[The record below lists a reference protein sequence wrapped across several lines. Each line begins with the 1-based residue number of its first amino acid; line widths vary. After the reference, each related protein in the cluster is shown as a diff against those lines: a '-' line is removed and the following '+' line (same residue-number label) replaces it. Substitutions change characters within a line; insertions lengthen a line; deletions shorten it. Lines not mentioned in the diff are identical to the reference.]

1 MGWNRV
7 PVRDTQWKV
16 RPYWT
21 KQSQALEQD
30 EAAGG
35 REHRIMR
42 DSGALARVIL
52 RRRNLRL
59 YAELRWQVNK
69 KQHSQYL
76 REVPDDT
83 RAANL
88 AAAWQRAHD
97 LGLTTTGST
106 ANHSVAIIQE

>member
-1 MGWNRV
+1 MNQSCMGGLRA
-7 PVRDTQWKV
+7 RQMLRQKFFECGSHTGQCFIGGLAAKG
-16 RPYWT
+16 T
-21 KQSQALEQD
+21 IEEQD
-30 EAAGG
+30 
-35 REHRIMR
+35 
-42 DSGALARVIL
+42 VL
-52 RRRNLRL
+52 RRQYNRI

-76 REVPDDT
+76 REVTDDT